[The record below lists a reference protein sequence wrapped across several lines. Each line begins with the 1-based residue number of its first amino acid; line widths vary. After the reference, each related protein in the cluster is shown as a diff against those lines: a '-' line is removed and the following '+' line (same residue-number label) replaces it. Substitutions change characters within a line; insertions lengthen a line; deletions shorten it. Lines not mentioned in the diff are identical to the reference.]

1 VYPRPAAERERPPPG
16 VWALAPCLFVICAL
30 LGCDGPQSA
39 LDPASPDAERVA
51 RLFWW
56 MAGGA
61 AVVWSAMAVLAFACI
76 RVDPARHRERA
87 ARALI
92 IGGGAAVPTVVL
104 GALLSQGLAAMP
116 ELLALPP
123 PGGLVIAVEG
133 EQWWWRV
140 RYHPRDSEAA
150 AFELAN
156 EIWLPVGERI
166 ELRLSSPDVIHSF
179 WVPSLAG
186 KMDMIPGRVTRLALE
201 PARSG
206 RYRGACAEY
215 CGASHAFMNFDVVV
229 VERPELETWMAR
241 QAMPALEPATAAA
254 VRGRQLFV
262 ANGCGACHAV
272 RGTAAD
278 GVVGPDLTHVG
289 GRSSLAGDTLPRD
302 VAALGRWIA
311 SADRIK
317 PGSHM
322 PGFGMLS
329 ADEIEALAAYL
340 DGLR

>member
-1 VYPRPAAERERPPPG
+1 MSRCFFLPP
-16 VWALAPCLFVICAL
+16 L
-30 LGCDGPQSA
+30 LLLVLGACDGPQSA
-39 LDPASPDAERVA
+39 LDAAGRDAERIE

-56 MAGGA
+56 MAAGA
-61 AVVWSAMAVLAFACI
+61 AIIWSAMVVLAIVCI
-76 RVDPARHRERA
+76 RVDPARHRARA
-87 ARALI
+87 ASALI
-92 IGGGAAVPTVVL
+92 IGGGAALPVVVL
-104 GALLSQGLAAMP
+104 GALLSYGLAAMP

-123 PGGLVIAVEG
+123 PGGLVIAVSG
-133 EQWWWRV
+133 EQFWWRV
-140 RYHPRDSEAA
+140 RYHPDSSEAP

-156 EIWLPVGERI
+156 EIRLAVGERV

-186 KMDMIPGRVTRLALE
+186 KMDMIPGRVTKLALE
-201 PARSG
+201 PTRTG

-229 VERPELETWMAR
+229 VQAAELASWMER
-241 QAMPALEPATAAA
+241 QALPAEAPATPDAAL
-254 VRGRQLFV
+254 GRRLFV
-262 ANGCGACHAV
+262 ANGCGSCHTI

-289 GRSSLAGDTLPRD
+289 SRARLAAGVLPGEP
-302 VAALGRWIA
+302 VAISRWIEHA
-311 SADRIK
+311 ERIK

-322 PGFGMLS
+322 PAFGMLP
-329 ADEIEALAAYL
+329 DGEARAVAAYL